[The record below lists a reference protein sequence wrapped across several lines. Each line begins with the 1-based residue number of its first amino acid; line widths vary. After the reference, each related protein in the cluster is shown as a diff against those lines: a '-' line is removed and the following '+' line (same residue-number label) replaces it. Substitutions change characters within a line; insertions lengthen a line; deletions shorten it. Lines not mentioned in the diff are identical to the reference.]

1 MSRALQAEL
10 IKLST
15 TRTFIALTLSALGL
29 TLLVVVLV
37 TTIDSDFDNDTLRE
51 LYSFDTSS
59 LFILLLGAIGMSGEW
74 RHRTIAASIL
84 SIPQRLRFVVAKV
97 IAYAAAGALLSLV
110 VTVVAMVVGSIVLSA
125 RSEETIAIADAV
137 DVLWRNLL
145 VAGFL
150 GAFGVCAGAL
160 VRNSAGVIVLLLAW
174 MFILEQTV
182 YGLAPEVGQYSPLTG
197 APLAVQDF
205 DGSDFEHVLSPGVGI
220 LVLCGWLAILL
231 AAATATLKQRDLV

>member
-29 TLLVVVLV
+29 TLLVIVLA
-37 TTIDSDFDNDTLRE
+37 TSIDSNFDEDSLRE
-51 LYSFDTSS
+51 LYSFDTSG

-110 VTVVAMVVGSIVLSA
+110 VTVVAMVLGSIILSS
-125 RSEETIAIADAV
+125 RGEETIAVADAI

-145 VAGFL
+145 VAAFFGS
-150 GAFGVCAGAL
+150 FGVCAGAL

-182 YGLAPEVGQYSPLTG
+182 YGLAPKVGQYSPLTG

-205 DGSDFEHVLSPGVGI
+205 GGSDFDYVLGPGIGV